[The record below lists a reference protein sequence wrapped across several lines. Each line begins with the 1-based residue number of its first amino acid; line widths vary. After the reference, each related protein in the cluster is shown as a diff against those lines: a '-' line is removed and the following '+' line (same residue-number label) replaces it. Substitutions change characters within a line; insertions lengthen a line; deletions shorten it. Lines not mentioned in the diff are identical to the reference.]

1 MRIWFEVDGAISDVK
16 DLTFGV
22 RKITYQ
28 VPGSDNL
35 TISVNGV
42 PVMCKGGDWG
52 MDEAMKRIPRDRLEA
67 RIRLHRDANLNM
79 IRNWVGQSTSEDFYQ
94 LCDQYGIMVWD
105 EFFQPNRSDGPDV
118 LDVPTYLAN
127 VREKVRRFRGHP
139 SIVIWCGRNESY
151 PAPAAVDEGIR
162 KIMAEEDTT
171 RLYHPNSAD
180 GRGVRSGGPYLW
192 RTPRLFYVFGEA
204 FKTEVGS
211 VSIPT
216 IEAIHAMMPAK
227 DWETVNDDWAE
238 HDLSRGAQEGR
249 RLSPMYPDV
258 IVQRFGAVAN
268 LPDFVRRH
276 SSQITKHFAHVRG
289 TVRQVVPS
297 LHRRADMDEQS
308 RPAEFCLA
316 ALQL

>member
-1 MRIWFEVDGAISDVK
+1 MDRRICIECGIWFEEVDGAMPDVK

-67 RIRLHRDANLNM
+67 QISPASRCLNLNM

-127 VREKVRRFRGHP
+127 VPEKVRRFRGHP
-139 SIVIWCGRNESY
+139 SIVIWCGRS
-151 PAPAAVDEGIR
+151 R
-162 KIMAEEDTT
+162 K
-171 RLYHPNSAD
+171 
-180 GRGVRSGGPYLW
+180 
-192 RTPRLFYVFGEA
+192 
-204 FKTEVGS
+204 
-211 VSIPT
+211 
-216 IEAIHAMMPAK
+216 
-227 DWETVNDDWAE
+227 
-238 HDLSRGAQEGR
+238 LSRPGSGR
-249 RLSPMYPDV
+249 PGDSK
-258 IVQRFGAVAN
+258 N
-268 LPDFVRRH
+268 
-276 SSQITKHFAHVRG
+276 HVRG
-289 TVRQVVPS
+289 GYDPALSSEFSRRSRRTLGWALFMADAEII
-297 LHRRADMDEQS
+297 LHLRRSIQDWK
-308 RPAEFCLA
+308 
-316 ALQL
+316 